1 MGSRLPRLFPLN
13 DFFALVTL
21 NEVTATTGVVT
32 AVTSGTVT
40 GFLSTSDSPTAT
52 DVLGLTATL
61 VHTGSGVWSL
71 SLSATG
77 LTATL
82 LATNFATAEPFL
94 HVELSGGIR
103 AVTPVRYFPSRAL
116 DLP

>member
-1 MGSRLPRLFPLN
+1 MGSRLPRVFPLN

-21 NEVTATTGVVT
+21 NEVTATTGAIT
-32 AVTSGTVT
+32 AVTTGTVT
-40 GFLSTSDSPTAT
+40 GFLSTSDGPTAT

-71 SLSATG
+71 AIDGTG

-94 HVELSGGIR
+94 IVQLSGGIR
-103 AVTPVRYFPSRAL
+103 AVTPVKYYPSRAI

>member
-1 MGSRLPRLFPLN
+1 MGSRLPRVYPLN

-21 NEVTATTGVVT
+21 NTVAATTGTVT
-32 AVTSGTVT
+32 AVTTGTVT
-40 GFLSTSDSPTAT
+40 GFLSTSDGPTAT
-52 DVLGLTATL
+52 DVLSLTATL

-71 SLSATG
+71 SMDAAS

-94 HVELSGGIR
+94 IVQLSGGIR
-103 AVTPVRYFPSRAL
+103 AVTPVKYYPSRAL